1 MNLRRLPLWLVCDV
15 ASFVGVMI
23 SFWIFFA
30 RFIAASHRLEKDPRC
45 SATDDFPLLADLL
58 AGAEAMLEHALLR
71 RAFKLAGLSPNLVR
85 IPDIAPATSQRSFC
99 RRLRGY
105 LATIGNLT
113 VLAPRRAKRLKQ
125 LKDAGLARLYPH
137 PANTSADFADHA
149 RTVAPVTPS
158 WALGIPAPP

>member
-30 RFIAASHRLEKDPRC
+30 RFAEASIRLEKDPRC
-45 SATDDFPLLADLL
+45 AKADLPLLASLL

-71 RAFKLAGLSPNLVR
+71 RAFKLAGLRPGDVR
-85 IPDIAPATSQRSFC
+85 IPDLAPPASRQSFC

-105 LATIGNLT
+105 LAAIGNLT
-113 VLAPRRAKRLKQ
+113 VLAKRRAKALRQ
-125 LKDAGLARLYPH
+125 LKDAQLARLFLH
-137 PANTSADFADHA
+137 PANTPADFTDHA
-149 RTVAPVTPS
+149 RTVAPFTPS